1 MLDSLAPFDEAGRM
15 SLAFAMAVFMG
26 LAFEGVYKR
35 EQHTSPGGIRTFP
48 LLAALGT
55 LLFLLDT
62 RSLLPFIVG
71 LGAVAIWLYA
81 HIQKIDSRDGDR
93 PSLMIPIANL
103 LAYTFGPAALTQPPW
118 IVVAVAVT
126 AVVLLEGRERLHRL
140 VLQVAPEEV
149 FTLGKFLILVG
160 IVLPLLPNHP
170 IIAWTPLSPFQVWLA
185 LVAIS
190 TLSYASYLLQRYLP
204 MKSGALLPAILGGI
218 YSSTA
223 TTVTLARRQRE
234 AGAVRTDIAVGI
246 VVATAMMYLRIDAV
260 VAIFD
265 LKLARALLPAMVGL
279 FALAAVTAAWQWA
292 RRERS
297 VPAAASD
304 QVTAAN
310 PLQLG
315 TALTFAALFVIM
327 ALASAW
333 VSSSF
338 GQRGV
343 DTLAAITGV
352 TDINPFVLSLAQ
364 GGVGGLPLSALATA
378 ILIAVAS
385 NNVVNGCYALLFG
398 GVRACLRPAVVLFV
412 LGFVALG
419 AAQLY
424 AHPGSAPVVNAAPAP
439 GYAVL
444 PTDRPARTP

>member
-1 MLDSLAPFDEAGRM
+1 MLDNLASLDKAGRLSLAI
-15 SLAFAMAVFMG
+15 AMAVFMG

-48 LLAALGT
+48 LLAALGSV
-55 LLFLLDT
+55 LFLLDAS
-62 RSLLPFIVG
+62 SLLPFIAG
-71 LGAVAIWLYA
+71 LAAVAIWLYA
-81 HIQKIDSRDGDR
+81 HIQRVASPDDER
-93 PSLMIPIANL
+93 PSLMIPTANL

-140 VLQVAPEEV
+140 VRQVAPEEV

-160 IVLPLLPNHP
+160 VVLPLVPNHP
-170 IIAWTPLSPFQVWLA
+170 IVAWTPLSPFQVWLA

-223 TTVTLARRQRE
+223 TTVTLARRQKE
-234 AGAVRTDIAVGI
+234 AGAARTDIGVGI
-246 VVATAMMYLRIDAV
+246 VVATAMMYLRIDVV
-260 VAIFD
+260 VAIFN
-265 LKLARALLPAMVGL
+265 LRLAWALLPALAGL
-279 FALAAVTAAWQWA
+279 FALAVVSAAWQWA

-297 VPAAASD
+297 VAAASAP
-304 QVTAAN
+304 VTAAN

-315 TALTFAALFVIM
+315 TALTFALLFVIM

-333 VSSSF
+333 VSTSF

-343 DTLAAITGV
+343 DVLAAITGT

-364 GGVGGLPLSALATA
+364 GSVGGMPLSALATA

-385 NNVVNGCYALLFG
+385 NNMLNACYALLFG
-398 GVRACLRPAVVLFV
+398 GVRACLRPALVLFI
-412 LGFVALG
+412 LGLAGLG
-419 AAQLY
+419 AALLHGQ
-424 AHPGSAPVVNAAPAP
+424 ATG
-439 GYAVL
+439 
-444 PTDRPARTP
+444 